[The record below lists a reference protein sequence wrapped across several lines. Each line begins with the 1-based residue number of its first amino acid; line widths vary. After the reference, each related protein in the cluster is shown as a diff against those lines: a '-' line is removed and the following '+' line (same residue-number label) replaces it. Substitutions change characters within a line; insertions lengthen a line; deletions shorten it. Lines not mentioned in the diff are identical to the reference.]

1 MQTTTTLATR
11 PTRINF
17 SAIIQAGINA
27 IAARNIRAGAD
38 SVLVANPRH
47 AFDATAPAL
56 VPARVTKRTATVA
69 FVTDADGETYGV
81 IL

>member
-11 PTRINF
+11 PRRIDF
-17 SAIIQAGINA
+17 AGIMQAGVNA

-47 AFDATAPAL
+47 VFDPTAPAL
-56 VPARVTKRTATVA
+56 VSARVTRRTATVA
-69 FVTDADGETYGV
+69 FVTDADGETYAV